1 MQKEFDVVLSSIHP
15 ITISI
20 PKLGEINLP
29 AQVELQLLNASID
42 VVNYLRNTFTNTGV
56 SFTLNKKS
64 KTPYRVFDYLE
75 SEPEDNKQKVLEQN
89 KPLKSPLEKA
99 GDFVLPSGK
108 HKGKK
113 VKDIKDDSLRQISK
127 MTKNQ
132 TVKSTIDAYLILKE
146 SR

>member
-75 SEPEDNKQKVLEQN
+75 NEPEDNKQKVLEQN

-99 GDFVLPSGK
+99 GDFILPSGK
-108 HKGKK
+108 YKGKK